1 MSVYAVVYVARACAL
16 LETVEDGCCTT
27 VQNGA
32 ASMQRLHFGTG
43 ESAHAGPPYQ
53 FNLVDRLGTRLNPS
67 YAMPGTDAAYGAM
80 WCAVLMIEH
89 AVLWRTLF

>member
-67 YAMPGTDAAYGAM
+67 YAMPEGTPLGDGKQHGSTAGLLA
-80 WCAVLMIEH
+80 
-89 AVLWRTLF
+89 